1 MLLSPVISIMSV
13 FRLPSG
19 GNVSRGYV
27 ANFKQDVVG
36 FIREI
41 PITVSQLPCRVI
53 KRRGVGNTYAE
64 FKVCRKRVEEV
75 GRFLIQHHPGFASHR
90 ITFSQANCDL
100 LPEDGI
106 LSNIPT
112 MDEDL
117 VVSDEGAMK
126 RNVPPEDNLD
136 QPQPPDAAFVITNN
150 IRPPQQNKILHNL
163 YPVNWPTISPE
174 PINEF
179 DLISGLASL
188 AFIKLFPLG
197 QAKPT

>member
-1 MLLSPVISIMSV
+1 
-13 FRLPSG
+13 
-19 GNVSRGYV
+19 
-27 ANFKQDVVG
+27 
-36 FIREI
+36 
-41 PITVSQLPCRVI
+41 
-53 KRRGVGNTYAE
+53 
-64 FKVCRKRVEEV
+64 
-75 GRFLIQHHPGFASHR
+75 
-90 ITFSQANCDL
+90 
-100 LPEDGI
+100 
-106 LSNIPT
+106 

-197 QAKPT
+197 KAEPT

>member
-1 MLLSPVISIMSV
+1 M
-13 FRLPSG
+13 
-19 GNVSRGYV
+19 
-27 ANFKQDVVG
+27 
-36 FIREI
+36 
-41 PITVSQLPCRVI
+41 
-53 KRRGVGNTYAE
+53 GNTYAE
-64 FKVCRKRVEEV
+64 FKVCRKRVEEA

-150 IRPPQQNKILHNL
+150 IRPPQQNKILHAL
-163 YPVNWPTISPE
+163 DPVNWQTISSE
-174 PINEF
+174 PIKEF

-197 QAKPT
+197 KAEPT

>member
-1 MLLSPVISIMSV
+1 M
-13 FRLPSG
+13 
-19 GNVSRGYV
+19 
-27 ANFKQDVVG
+27 
-36 FIREI
+36 
-41 PITVSQLPCRVI
+41 
-53 KRRGVGNTYAE
+53 RGVGNTYAE

-150 IRPPQQNKILHNL
+150 IRPPQQNEILHAL
-163 YPVNWPTISPE
+163 DPVKLPTISPQSL
-174 PINEF
+174 NEF
-179 DLISGLASL
+179 DFMSDLASL
-188 AFIKLFPLG
+188 LFIKLFPLG
-197 QAKPT
+197 QADPT